1 MSTEHTR
8 RDFLRLSAA
17 GLAAGAASEAL
28 PAWGS
33 PGPGNP
39 SVGEITAW
47 VTDAKRRFERIPAIA
62 WRQNSGQPSAAIIT
76 LNPDNKF
83 QKILGFGAAFTDAS
97 CYMFNQLSGDSRQ
110 LLFHEL
116 FHPSEMAL
124 NVCRTCIGSSDYSTE
139 LYSFDEGEPDPDL
152 KRFSIDHDRGYL
164 LPSLRQGRGEE
175 PD

>member
-39 SVGEITAW
+39 SVGEITVW
-47 VTDAKRRFERIPAIA
+47 VTDEKRRFERIPAIA
-62 WRQNSGQPSAAIIT
+62 WRQNSGKPSPAIIE
-76 LNPDNKF
+76 LNALNKF

-97 CYMFNQLSGDSRQ
+97 CYMFNQLSGDSRRR
-110 LLFHEL
+110 LFHEL

-124 NVCRTCIGSSDYSTE
+124 NVCRTCIGSSGYSAQA
-139 LYSFDEGEPDPDL
+139 YSSDD
-152 KRFSIDHDRGYL
+152 
-164 LPSLRQGRGEE
+164 
-175 PD
+175 